1 MNDIN
6 GSGNTSPPA
15 RPANGLPLGRI
26 LLAYRHK
33 PPATAPAETKPPV
46 TPTR

>member
-1 MNDIN
+1 MNEGN
-6 GSGNTSPPA
+6 GSGDARPPA
-15 RPANGLPLGRI
+15 RPMNGLPLGRI

-33 PPATAPAETKPPV
+33 PPATPGEPKPPV